1 VWKIKTHID
10 NRLSISY
17 IHHIEIYL
25 CEEIMNVDFARGTEI
40 LKALADETRV
50 RIVHILSC
58 GELCACDIQTYF
70 NLTQPTLSHH
80 LKLLTDAGLI
90 LARKEGKWT
99 HYRLSHETLFFFQQ
113 FWEGI
118 TVESDTCECKKIK
131 KCCKKD
137 SL

>member
-1 VWKIKTHID
+1 
-10 NRLSISY
+10 
-17 IHHIEIYL
+17 
-25 CEEIMNVDFARGTEI
+25 MNVDFVRGTEI

-99 HYRLSHETLFFFQQ
+99 HYQLSEETLGFFQQ

>member
-1 VWKIKTHID
+1 
-10 NRLSISY
+10 
-17 IHHIEIYL
+17 
-25 CEEIMNVDFARGTEI
+25 MNVDFVRGTEI

-99 HYRLSHETLFFFQQ
+99 HYQLSEETLGFFQQ
-113 FWEGI
+113 FWEEI
-118 TVESDTCECKKIK
+118 TVESDSCECKKIK

>member
-1 VWKIKTHID
+1 
-10 NRLSISY
+10 
-17 IHHIEIYL
+17 
-25 CEEIMNVDFARGTEI
+25 MNVDFVRGTEI

-80 LKLLTDAGLI
+80 LKLLTDAGII

-99 HYRLSHETLFFFQQ
+99 HYQLSEETLGFFQQ
-113 FWEGI
+113 FWEEI

-131 KCCKKD
+131 KCCKKG